1 MLHRVILIFFQ
12 VNNLER
18 VGLIYVLMA
27 LAVFKQLDSTETK
40 VHFKLQSLQF
50 LLLLTAPVK

>member
-1 MLHRVILIFFQ
+1 MLHRVISIFFQ
-12 VNNLER
+12 VNNLGR
-18 VGLIYVLMA
+18 VSLIYELMA
-27 LAVFKQLDSTETK
+27 LAVFKQLDSTKTK